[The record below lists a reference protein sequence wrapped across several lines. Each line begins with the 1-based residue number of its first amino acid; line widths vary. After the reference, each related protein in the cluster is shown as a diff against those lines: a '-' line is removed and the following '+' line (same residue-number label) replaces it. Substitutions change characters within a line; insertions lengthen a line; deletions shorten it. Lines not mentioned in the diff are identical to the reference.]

1 MTTIPAKTR
10 SAITMLGLLV
20 LLLAGVVWAWSAV
33 SEPFPEREEAATC
46 NSTVVEEG
54 EKVYPDQVTV
64 SVLNAGTSE
73 GLADRTLTELELA
86 GLDRGELAN
95 APDGTEVNLVQIW
108 AEDPK
113 NPAVKLVISFLGK
126 DAKVVRREAPL
137 PGVNVVVGEKFSGVV
152 KGRKSAPAREQATIC
167 SPPVEDLS

>member
-1 MTTIPAKTR
+1 MNLAQRQLR
-10 SAITMLGLLV
+10 SAGTLLGLV
-20 LLLAGVVWAWSAV
+20 LLLLIGVAWAWSAV
-33 SEPFPEREEAATC
+33 SEPFPERADPATC
-46 NSTVVEEG
+46 TSTPVSQG

-73 GLADRTLTELELA
+73 GLADRTMTALVAA

-95 APDGTEVNLVQIW
+95 APDGTEVNGVQVW
-108 AEDPK
+108 AQDAN

-126 DAKVVRREAPL
+126 KAKVVRRDGPL
-137 PGVNVVVGEKFSGVV
+137 PGVNVVVGEAFPGVGE
-152 KGRKSAPAREQATIC
+152 GRKFAPAREDATIC